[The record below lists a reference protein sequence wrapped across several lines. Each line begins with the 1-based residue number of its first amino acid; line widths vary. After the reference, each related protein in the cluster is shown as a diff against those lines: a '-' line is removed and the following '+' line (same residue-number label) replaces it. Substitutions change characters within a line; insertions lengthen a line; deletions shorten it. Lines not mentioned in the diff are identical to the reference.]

1 MMALRFSPII
11 MMILISGCATMNT
24 PSREEYTVKEMTLK
38 LESGTDLRYTLALP
52 PSFSPDLAYPLVLA
66 LHYGGQVTSYYGK
79 GYLANLV
86 LPALRELNA
95 VMVAP
100 DCPGAGWTD
109 PQSESAVME
118 LLHTIQNNYRVDSR
132 RIVITGYSMGA
143 TGTWDL
149 VFKHPRLFAAA
160 IAVSGMPPRGIVLN
174 DPGTA
179 ILVIHSRD
187 DELFP
192 LDSVRKFVQACESRH
207 IAVELRVVAVLSHYY
222 FDRFAP
228 ALREA
233 VPWVKKSW
241 GNL

>member
-1 MMALRFSPII
+1 MTALRSS
-11 MMILISGCATMNT
+11 LVLLLSVTVGCATMNSL
-24 PSREEYTVKEMTLK
+24 PQEYTVKEMTLN

-66 LHYGGQVTSYYGK
+66 LHYGGEVTPYYGK
-79 GYLANLV
+79 GYLTHLV
-86 LPALRELNA
+86 LPALRDLDA
-95 VMVAP
+95 VMIAP

-118 LLHTIQNNYRVDSR
+118 LLRAIQNDYPIDGR

-143 TGTWDL
+143 TGTWDF
-149 VFKHPRLFAAA
+149 VFKHPWRFSAA
-160 IAVSGMPPRGIVLN
+160 IAVSGMPPREIVLN
-174 DPGTA
+174 DPGTP

-192 LDSVRKFVQACESRH
+192 LESVRKFVRACESQR
-207 IAVELRVVAVLSHYY
+207 ITVELRVVAGLSHYY
-222 FDRFAP
+222 FDRFVP

-241 GNL
+241 ANL